1 MDAWNTLRQFTQARI
16 AQGRAGCGLTTANW
30 LDFQLAHAAA
40 RDAVLTEWDARSCA
54 ETLRQAGLP
63 TLLLETQAV
72 SRTDYL
78 LRPDHG
84 RLLSAVSR
92 EWLAGQGKMAADV
105 ALILSNG
112 LSSTAVTEHGVGLL
126 LAITSALSEQRLT
139 LSHICLVPNGRV
151 ALSDEVGALVG
162 ARLAVIIVGERPGLS
177 AADSLGLY
185 FTHAPRLGRCDA
197 DRNCLSNIRQP
208 QGLSYQSAAR
218 KLTYM
223 ALKSLAAGYSGV
235 MLKDDMPDDLLPE
248 SPLPDRLKQ

>member
-1 MDAWNTLRQFTQARI
+1 MDSWNTLRQFTQARI
-16 AQGRAGCGLTTANW
+16 AQRRAGCGLTTSAL

-40 RDAVLTEWDARSCA
+40 RDAVLTEWDGSSCA

-63 TLLLETQAV
+63 TLLLETRAE

-84 RLLSAVSR
+84 RLLSPVSR
-92 EWLAGQGKMAADV
+92 ERLAGLGKVAADV

-112 LSSTAVTEHGVGLL
+112 LSSTAVFEHGVNLV
-126 LAITSALSEQRLT
+126 LAITAVLSEQRL
-139 LSHICLVPNGRV
+139 SWGSIYLVPNGRV

-185 FTHAPRLGRCDA
+185 LTHAPGPGKSDA
-197 DRNCLSNIRQP
+197 DRNCLSNIRPP
-208 QGLSYQSAAR
+208 QGLSYQAAAR
-218 KLTYM
+218 KFAYL

-248 SPLPDRLKQ
+248 SPLSGRLKQ